1 MVTVDLYTLYGA
13 QHWNMTVSS
22 VIFTNTCSYIVD
34 VANAQQTTVKASSL
48 RCNPE
53 LDK

>member
-22 VIFTNTCSYIVD
+22 VIFTNSYIVD